1 MDIIVLI
8 GIIIIIIILGI
19 TSYKSNSQTSNKNSG
34 SSSSGAVILDSCAL
48 IDGRVVE
55 LAKLGFINQQLIV
68 PNFIVLELQMLA
80 DGRDAHKRE
89 RARFGL
95 QVIQELQSIDNV
107 NTHIEK
113 HDPDKPT
120 VDEKL
125 VALAKQFNAQLFTT
139 DFNLN
144 QVASIDG
151 VKVLNVNELAHSLR
165 PVVLPGEELEISI
178 TQAGTNRE
186 QGVGYLEDG
195 TMIVVD
201 GAIRDIGK
209 RIKVHITKSHQTV
222 AGKMLFA
229 KKLATVASHNNVHAN
244 KQKDNDKRI
253 KRFRAPRNHS

>member
-1 MDIIVLI
+1 MDIIILI
-8 GIIIIIIILGI
+8 GIIIIIILLVVGRKGDRSIKTIDKKTTG
-19 TSYKSNSQTSNKNSG
+19 
-34 SSSSGAVILDSCAL
+34 GAVILDSCAL

-55 LAKLGFINQQLIV
+55 LAKLGFIHQQLVV
-68 PNFIVLELQMLA
+68 PNFIILELQMLA

-95 QVIQELQSIDNV
+95 QVVQQLQAIDGVDVHVEQLN
-107 NTHIEK
+107 
-113 HDPDKPT
+113 PDKPT

-125 VALAKQFNAQLFTT
+125 VALAKQYEAQLFTT
-139 DFNLN
+139 DYNLN

-151 VKVLNVNELAHSLR
+151 VTVLNVNELAHSLR
-165 PVVLPGEELEISI
+165 PVVLPGEELDISI
-178 TQAGTNRE
+178 TQAGTNRD

-229 KKLATVASHNNVHAN
+229 KKISSNSSDKPINNVP
-244 KQKDNDKRI
+244 DNNSRV
-253 KRFRAPRNHS
+253 KRFKAPRLSN

>member
-1 MDIIVLI
+1 MDYIIVI
-8 GIIIIIIILGI
+8 GIIIIILILVNGKKPKQI
-19 TSYKSNSQTSNKNSG
+19 NGAKTKPT
-34 SSSSGAVILDSCAL
+34 SGAVILDSCAL

-55 LAKLGFINQQLIV
+55 LTKLGFISQQLVV
-68 PNFIVLELQMLA
+68 PNFILQELQLLA
-80 DGRDAHKRE
+80 DGRDSHKRE

-95 QVIQELQSIDNV
+95 QVVKQLQNIDTV
-107 NTHIEK
+107 DVRIEQYN
-113 HDPDKPT
+113 PEKPT

-125 VALAKQFNAQLFTT
+125 VGLAKELDAQLFTT
-139 DFNLN
+139 DYNLN

-151 VKVLNVNELAHSLR
+151 VRVLNVNELAHSLR

-178 TQAGTNRE
+178 TQSGTNRE

-195 TMIVVD
+195 TMVVVD

-229 KKLATVASHNNVHAN
+229 KKLADHKTPNNRSSSNRYVVN
-244 KQKDNDKRI
+244 KSKLRT
-253 KRFRAPRNHS
+253 NH